1 MNLRSIEKRLQAL
14 EQAFRKQGR
23 IFTAILKDGSKV
35 TVDAVTAI
43 SLVRDRTAS
52 EIKVKDSRIK
62 CGQLLE
68 LMNDLL
74 RENSD
79 DGNACYSD
87 AGNGTYAC

>member
-1 MNLRSIEKRLQAL
+1 MRRDIEKRLQAL

-23 IFTAILKDGSKV
+23 IFTAVMKDGSTV

-43 SLVRDRTAS
+43 SYVRDRTAS
-52 EIKVKDSRIK
+52 EIKVNDSRIK

-87 AGNGTYAC
+87 AGNGADAC